1 MASGTRA
8 AAASSTVT
16 GTRSCCGDRLKVL
29 APEEDEEE
37 GAGVFSA
44 AVAPGSE
51 QADRASSVV
60 AARARL
66 TPGLSVPAPDLRV
79 LRAMIFPLEVAA
91 EVLVAA
97 TIRQQKN

>member
-16 GTRSCCGDRLKVL
+16 GTRSCCGERLNVFG
-29 APEEDEEE
+29 PEEDDDV
-37 GAGVFSA
+37 GVSAA

-51 QADRASSVV
+51 QADSASSVV

-66 TPGLSVPAPDLRV
+66 TPGLSAPAPDLRV
-79 LRAMIFPLEVAA
+79 LRAMIFPW
-91 EVLVAA
+91 
-97 TIRQQKN
+97 K